1 MPQDPRFFRCTDDV
15 FGFHMTAEEL
25 SHVLKDAGLP
35 VKVAKIVDSSG
46 GRVPAVGVNISP
58 ASAAAFLCELYPA
71 TCNKEREEWADW
83 SPPFELPWPFRL
95 PVPLFT
101 STLTLPKKDAILL

>member
-1 MPQDPRFFRCTDDV
+1 MFRLMPQDPRFFRCTDDV

-58 ASAAAFLCELYPA
+58 ASGECVIAPRC
-71 TCNKEREEWADW
+71 R
-83 SPPFELPWPFRL
+83 
-95 PVPLFT
+95 
-101 STLTLPKKDAILL
+101 